1 MLLTVVFFFT
11 KTFHLTNVLKRNM
24 PHPITDLPLLE
35 IQTNRAVQASTQQI
49 NVQLDNVPS
58 VSTASYV
65 SFFLDNIIK

>member
-1 MLLTVVFFFT
+1 
-11 KTFHLTNVLKRNM
+11 M